1 MQFLILFI
9 LSPISLTP
17 LSSIPLITCSQTDNP
32 YSNIDDFVDSFSDTD
47 SEYEEEEP
55 VGAPIIQLRDK
66 RDTTI
71 DIIGSLCLQGVLQGL
86 IPEEEG
92 ASGPMQILPSS
103 ILMTSNLEGQ
113 NAALDELSVMIVAKS
128 SDIVPETPYDPNNTI
143 TGTGRGRS
151 ARTGKAI
158 LM

>member
-1 MQFLILFI
+1 M
-9 LSPISLTP
+9 
-17 LSSIPLITCSQTDNP
+17 
-32 YSNIDDFVDSFSDTD
+32 
-47 SEYEEEEP
+47 P
-55 VGAPIIQLRDK
+55 VGAPITQLKDK

-92 ASGPMQILPSS
+92 KGGPMQILPSS
-103 ILMTSNLEGQ
+103 LLMTSNLEGH

-143 TGTGRGRS
+143 TGTGRGKS
-151 ARTGKAI
+151 TRTGKVAHYANVTLSWVYHMYI
-158 LM
+158 CIICWIFN